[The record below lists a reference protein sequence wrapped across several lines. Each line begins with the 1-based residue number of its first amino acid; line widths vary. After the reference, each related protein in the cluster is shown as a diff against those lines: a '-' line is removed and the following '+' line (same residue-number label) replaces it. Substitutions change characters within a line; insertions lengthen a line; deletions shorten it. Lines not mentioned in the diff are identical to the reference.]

1 MKVGS
6 NVHTS
11 LMPWFLCEQ
20 PVESRFKQF
29 GNTIKMPQD
38 FDWAVGHVMATL
50 ETWLMAA
57 FPREADVK
65 LAVELAHE
73 VIAGRMFLGSRGSSN
88 PLYFHNLF
96 RKDQRAIEGL
106 NIMQEADDDVC
117 EMIVRVFNSKT
128 PLTEDEKS
136 VIRSIL
142 LQVCRAAVMGIWN
155 VVEIWKR
162 STIIVVPEVLTRHEF
177 VYLDDNASE
186 LG

>member
-73 VIAGRMFLGSRGSSN
+73 VIAGRMFLGSRHDSDSTLVN
-88 PLYFHNLF
+88 MLHNADLLALLF
-96 RKDQRAIEGL
+96 
-106 NIMQEADDDVC
+106 
-117 EMIVRVFNSKT
+117 
-128 PLTEDEKS
+128 
-136 VIRSIL
+136 
-142 LQVCRAAVMGIWN
+142 GIFLIN
-155 VVEIWKR
+155 A
-162 STIIVVPEVLTRHEF
+162 
-177 VYLDDNASE
+177 LDRP
-186 LG
+186 